1 MDGLRRRN
9 FNCDSTILIWTRK
22 LAMEFDRNR
31 AITKLKMMIL
41 VRENDKKRLQAVIAF
56 TQSAERRTEAI
67 GELASIL
74 NEIEA
79 ATDELARLKAGLS

>member
-41 VRENDKKRLQAVIAF
+41 VRKNAKKRPEAVIAF
-56 TQSAERRTEAI
+56 SQSPERKAKAI
-67 GELASIL
+67 DDLAGIL
-74 NEIEA
+74 KEIA
-79 ATDELARLKAGLS
+79 GSMDELARLEAE